1 MIILDEELQG
11 LGLEAAI
18 SRWYRGAV
26 LIIKQLRP
34 RTVIKDEAI
43 PTLLRRAKQ
52 PTFVTINHTDFW
64 RRFPAEPS
72 FCLVCF
78 KLTADQ
84 ADEIP
89 ELLRRLLRLPEFRT
103 KRARMGKA
111 TLVSRRVIQY
121 YSTRDKLIHI
131 LGWPQ

>member
-11 LGLEAAI
+11 LGLEVAI

-26 LIIKQLRP
+26 L
-34 RTVIKDEAI
+34 
-43 PTLLRRAKQ
+43 
-52 PTFVTINHTDFW
+52 
-64 RRFPAEPS
+64 
-72 FCLVCF
+72 
-78 KLTADQ
+78 DQ
-84 ADEIP
+84 AGEIP

-121 YSTRDKLIHI
+121 YSTHDKLIHI
-131 LGWPQ
+131 RGWPQ

>member
-11 LGLEAAI
+11 LGLEVAI
-18 SRWYRGAV
+18 SHWYRGAV

-34 RTVIKDEAI
+34 GTVIKDQAI
-43 PTLLRRAKQ
+43 PALLRRAKQ
-52 PTFVTINHTDFW
+52 PTFVTINHRDFW
-64 RRFPAEPS
+64 RRLAAEPS
-72 FCLVCF
+72 FCLMCF

-84 ADEIP
+84 AGEIP

-103 KRARMGKA
+103 KRARMGKV

-121 YSTRDKLIHI
+121 YSTDDKLIHI